1 MLSKFGRTITAVI
14 LAILAPLG
22 ASLLVGF
29 WFSEGHG
36 ASLSRLAQVRPGMT
50 NDQVS
55 AILGRP
61 GTINREI
68 DGSESW
74 YYTRGTFCQVK
85 VYMSSQGLV
94 SETDH
99 DH

>member
-1 MLSKFGRTITAVI
+1 MLWKIGRTVIAGCLATAAAYFI
-14 LAILAPLG
+14 F
-22 ASLLVGF
+22 AS

-36 ASLSRLAQVRPGMT
+36 ASLARLAQVRPGMT
-50 NDQVS
+50 GDQVT

-61 GTINREI
+61 GTVNRG
-68 DGSESW
+68 DGGTESW
-74 YYTRGTFCQVK
+74 FYTRGTFCQVK
-85 VYMSSQGLV
+85 VYISSAGRV